1 MAVKFP
7 LKMSG
12 AEVRTIEELQK
23 NFDLNAVVEYYK
35 NGKLLRWLEDR
46 YYDEAAEKLESL
58 DANASD
64 FKQQL
69 CEALGVDYDESAAI
83 NEKRLKEKQEFL
95 QQFTSEDSII
105 NNAAQT
111 AIHQEDL
118 ADLLDAGTP
127 KIYLYGGSVFNVP
140 IRITNKHYIGILGT
154 PTINIRAK
162 SQADLDAKS
171 ISFENVNLP
180 WTTATISTKKEDKK
194 EYQPVNQ
201 DSTSSVKEE
210 LKALASRIFGTNG
223 EWPIVDESFNV
234 VSSYESLSKAEKS
247 MAINICCQRK
257 YKEADIVFMMIR
269 DDMSD
274 GFAFTTE
281 AFCSGGTSGGNI
293 LKYNE
298 IKEVNISEGTFNIL
312 DVCYLG
318 IKKGNDKYIVLGD
331 IDVEELMFWNN
342 EGLIKKVKKFLDVV
356 KNLQASDQAEN
367 HSMGINDPVANTL
380 SFFC

>member
-12 AEVRTIEELQK
+12 AEVRTLE
-23 NFDLNAVVEYYK
+23 DLRKHFEINAVVEYYK
-35 NGKLLRWLEDR
+35 NGKLLKWLEDR
-46 YYDEAAEKLESL
+46 YYDDEVEKIEEL
-58 DANASD
+58 NADDSN

-69 CEALGVDYDESAAI
+69 CEAFGIAYDENIAI
-83 NEKRLKEKQEFL
+83 DEVRLKEKKEFL
-95 QQFTSEDSII
+95 QQFTSEESII

-140 IRITNKHYIGILGT
+140 IRMTNKHYIGILGT

-180 WTTATISTKKEDKK
+180 WDMKNISTEK
-194 EYQPVNQ
+194 EYQSVNQ

-210 LKALASRIFGTNG
+210 LKALASKIFGDNG
-223 EWPIVDESFNV
+223 KWKIVDKDNKV
-234 VSSYESLSKAEKS
+234 VSNYDKLSSAEKR
-247 MAINICCQRK
+247 MAVNLCCKGK
-257 YKEADIVFMMIR
+257 YKESDLVYMIIR
-269 DDMSD
+269 DDFSD

-281 AFCSGGTSGGNI
+281 AFCTGGGTGGNI
-293 LKYNE
+293 IKYN
-298 IKEVNISEGTFNIL
+298 K
-312 DVCYLG
+312 
-318 IKKGNDKYIVLGD
+318 IKKAELTKIRGQHFLYVECDESFSLGPGNEYSILSKNFILC
-331 IDVEELMFWNN
+331 N
-342 EGLIKKVKKFLDVV
+342 KVKKFLDVV
-356 KNLQASDQAEN
+356 KNL
-367 HSMGINDPVANTL
+367 
-380 SFFC
+380 